1 MEKDNQDVEAEVS
14 KPETNKRQRKVYP
27 KATRKS
33 YRHKT

>member
-27 KATRKS
+27 KKL
-33 YRHKT
+33 